1 MESSGACGRV
11 FRGTVFSGRGEGS
24 FYVSIYARNIRK
36 ALGFTPYPGTLNV
49 RIDEGLVGEYVSC
62 LGKLEP
68 VRIEPPRIPG
78 ARLGGVMAYRASLM
92 GVESWIVRPD
102 ITFYRDDV
110 AEFLAQVYLRKR
122 LGLSDGD
129 VVEFT
134 LVA

>member
-1 MESSGACGRV
+1 MGSSGACGRV

-24 FYVSIYARNIRK
+24 FYVSIYAKNIRR

-49 RIDEGLVGEYVSC
+49 RIDEDLVDGYISC
-62 LGKLEP
+62 IRVLEP
-68 VRIEPPRIPG
+68 VRIEPPKIPG
-78 ARLGGVMAYRASLM
+78 ARLGGVMAYRASIM
-92 GVESWIVRPD
+92 GVDSWIVRPD

-122 LGLSDGD
+122 LGLNDGD
-129 VVEFT
+129 VVEFM